1 MRRREF
7 IGFLGG
13 AAASSSLW
21 PLGARAQQQPPPI
34 PRLGFLRASPAPD
47 STMAALRRGLS
58 DQGYV
63 EGQNYVLLSS
73 WGDGK
78 LGRLPELAKALVSSG
93 VDVILT
99 DGTQTAR
106 EARAAT
112 DTIPIILAGGLDPV
126 RAGLA
131 TDLRRPDRNVTG
143 FTTQVIDLT
152 SKMFELLK
160 ELVPG
165 LASLAIINPKGAGAP
180 FHDAEAAAA
189 QSLRVRL
196 KYFEIDSAEAGP
208 VDRVLGQA
216 TADKVQGLVMRGSP
230 FFSTPQRKL
239 IAERIAAHRIPAI
252 YETREFVE
260 LGGLVSYGTDFSELF
275 RLAARYIIKV
285 FKGAKIRDLPIDQAN
300 TFELVINMKT
310 AKGLG
315 VAVPPTLIARADHV
329 IE

>member
-7 IGFLGG
+7 FTLLGG
-13 AAASSSLW
+13 AATSSALC
-21 PLGARAQQQPPPI
+21 PLGAAAQQPPSRV

-58 DQGYV
+58 DQGYL
-63 EGQNYVLLSS
+63 EGQSYVLVTS

-78 LGRLPELAKALVSSG
+78 LDRLPG

-112 DTIPIILAGGLDPV
+112 DTIPIILAGGLDSV
-126 RAGLA
+126 KAGLA
-131 TDLRRPDRNVTG
+131 TNSRRPDRNVTG

-152 SKMFELLK
+152 SKLFEILGD
-160 ELVPG
+160 LVPG
-165 LASLAIINPKGAGAP
+165 LTSIAIVNPKGAGAP
-180 FHDAEAAAA
+180 FRDAEKAAA
-189 QSLRVRL
+189 QSLNVRL
-196 KYFEIDSAEAGP
+196 KYFEIDGPEAP
-208 VDRVLGQA
+208 QIDRIVGQA
-216 TADKVQGLVMRGSP
+216 VANKVQGLVVRGSP
-230 FFSTPQRKL
+230 FFSTPQRKV
-239 IAERIAAHRIPAI
+239 IADRVAAHRIPAI

-275 RLAARYIIKV
+275 RLAARYIIKI
-285 FKGAKIRDLPIDQAN
+285 FKGANIRDLPIDQAN

-310 AKGLG
+310 AKALG
-315 VAVPPTLIARADHV
+315 IRLPPTLIARADEV

>member
-7 IGFLGG
+7 FTLLGS

-21 PLGARAQQQPPPI
+21 PLEAAAQQQPPNI

-63 EGQNYVLLSS
+63 EGQSYILLTS

-78 LGRLPELAKALVSSG
+78 LDSLPGLAKALVSSG

-106 EARAAT
+106 EARAVT

-126 RAGLA
+126 KAGLA

-152 SKMFELLK
+152 SKMFEILR
-160 ELVPG
+160 ELVPN
-165 LASLAIINPKGAGAP
+165 LASIAIINPKGAGIP
-180 FHDAEAAAA
+180 FRDAEAAAA
-189 QSLRVRL
+189 HSLHLRL
-196 KYFEIDSAEAGP
+196 RYFEIDGAETGP
-208 VDRVLGQA
+208 IDRVLGQA
-216 TADKVQGLVMRGSP
+216 TADKVQALVMRGSP
-230 FFSTPQRKL
+230 FFSTPQRKV
-239 IAERIAAHRIPAI
+239 IADRIAAHRVPAI

-260 LGGLVSYGTDFSELF
+260 LGGLISYGTDFSELF
-275 RLAARYIIKV
+275 RLAARYIIKL

-300 TFELVINMKT
+300 TFELVINMK
-310 AKGLG
+310 AARALG
-315 VAVPPTLIARADHV
+315 VAVPPTLIARADTV

>member
-1 MRRREF
+1 MKRREF
-7 IGFLGG
+7 IAILGG

-21 PLGARAQQQPPPI
+21 PLGAKAQQQPSPI

-63 EGQNYVLLSS
+63 EGQNYVLLTSF
-73 WGDGK
+73 GDGK
-78 LGRLPELAKALVSSG
+78 LGSLPVLAKALVSNG

-126 RAGLA
+126 KAGLA

-152 SKMFELLK
+152 SKMFEILR

-165 LASLAIINPKGAGAP
+165 LASVAIINPKGAGVP
-180 FHDAEAAAA
+180 FRDAEAAAA

-196 KYFEIDSAEAGP
+196 KYFEIDGAETGP
-208 VDRVLGQA
+208 MDRVLGQA
-216 TADKVQGLVMRGSP
+216 ISDKVQGLVMRGSP

-310 AKGLG
+310 AERLG
-315 VAVPPTLIARADHV
+315 VAVPPTLIARADEV